1 VDGCICAVEGTGES
15 VSGSSDCRFVAVIG
29 CVVTYTFALKD
40 PSTCTSVIFVV
51 PKNCNVGLPRI
62 LSSAKAS
69 GFSSRSN
76 LDFPL
81 GVDVT
86 VGFPRSPGVD
96 GTQSRARVK
105 LRPSRTMYES
115 GSSSAP
121 RYSRRWF
128 ITVDVDA
135 FEAPVNIAG
144 IHEQSKIKT
153 KDVEVFPCVSPV
165 EGWPYGADWGGL
177 S

>member
-1 VDGCICAVEGTGES
+1 M
-15 VSGSSDCRFVAVIG
+15 
-29 CVVTYTFALKD
+29 TYTFALNE

-62 LSSAKAS
+62 LSSASAS

-86 VGFPRSPGVD
+86 FGYPRSPGAD
-96 GTQSRARVK
+96 GTESRARVK

-121 RYSRRWF
+121 RYSKRWLVV
-128 ITVDVDA
+128 VDVDA
-135 FEAPVNIAG
+135 PAASVEIIGILGWSKAKVKGVTAPVCL
-144 IHEQSKIKT
+144 T
-153 KDVEVFPCVSPV
+153 R
-165 EGWPYGADWGGL
+165 GGL
-177 S
+177 AVSGRLWRLRKSSQ

>member
-1 VDGCICAVEGTGES
+1 M
-15 VSGSSDCRFVAVIG
+15 
-29 CVVTYTFALKD
+29 TYTFALND

-51 PKNCNVGLPRI
+51 PKNCKVGLPRI
-62 LSSAKAS
+62 LSSASAS
-69 GFSSRSN
+69 GFSSRSS

-86 VGFPRSPGVD
+86 FGFPRSPGAN
-96 GTQSRARVK
+96 GEESKARVK

-128 ITVDVDA
+128 VTVDVDA
-135 FEAPVNIAG
+135 FDASVSIA
-144 IHEQSKIKT
+144 
-153 KDVEVFPCVSPV
+153 
-165 EGWPYGADWGGL
+165 EGR
-177 S
+177 